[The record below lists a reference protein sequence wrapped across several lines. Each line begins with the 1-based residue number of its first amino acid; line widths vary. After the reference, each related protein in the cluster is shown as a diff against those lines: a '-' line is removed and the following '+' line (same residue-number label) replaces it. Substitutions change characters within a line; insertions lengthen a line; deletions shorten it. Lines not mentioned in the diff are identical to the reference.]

1 MLGNDNSGVLTKYQ
15 NGLGID
21 NKLKMI
27 SNGNAKY
34 FLQDHLGSTVGLTD
48 SNGAVVSSAS
58 YDSFGNSTNN
68 LTTRYQ
74 YTGREK
80 DEFTRLNYYRTQQN

>member
-1 MLGNDNSGVLTKYQ
+1 MCWVNDNSGVLTKYQ

-21 NKLKMI
+21 NKVKMI
-27 SNGNAKY
+27 SNGNTKY

-48 SNGAVVSSAS
+48 SNGAVISSSS
-58 YDSFGNSTNN
+58 YDRFGNSTNN
-68 LTTRYQ
+68 LSIHYQ

-80 DEFTRLNYYRTQQN
+80 DEFTGLMFYRAR